1 MRAPSS
7 RDCAR
12 AFNRQS
18 QRVTRRSPFWM
29 TPFQPVPSHSG
40 QTSAATFVDE
50 CMGLYGLCYLRTEL
64 RKGKAVPC
72 CVQPVELHA
81 SLWTRVEIFSR
92 AAGNVSAGRSLA
104 LPVRR
109 RHSTNASLSAL
120 LLSSPAGG
128 TRMYY
133 CVFVESKSSPLCPK
147 YRARRR
153 FRGDH
158 EPSRARMH
166 EPCGSA
172 ELFTVDKRKTRGKIT
187 PIQDSAS
194 ASVLHLPQNSL
205 GQTGILPRREDEQS

>member
-50 CMGLYGLCYLRTEL
+50 CMGLYGLCSLRTEL

-109 RHSTNASLSAL
+109 RHSTNASLSRVAAFFSRPGAPECTTVYSWNQNHHLFAQNIGQDGVSAGITNRAVLECTNHAAL
-120 LLSSPAGG
+120 
-128 TRMYY
+128 
-133 CVFVESKSSPLCPK
+133 
-147 YRARRR
+147 
-153 FRGDH
+153 
-158 EPSRARMH
+158 PSYSQLTS
-166 EPCGSA
+166 E
-172 ELFTVDKRKTRGKIT
+172 K
-187 PIQDSAS
+187 
-194 ASVLHLPQNSL
+194 L
-205 GQTGILPRREDEQS
+205 GAK